1 MSHELLVARAAALE
15 GLKESGPAWAVRAR
29 SWRTYA
35 HAARAWDAHE
45 TEVSISM
52 RGGGVIL

>member
-29 SWRTYA
+29 S
-35 HAARAWDAHE
+35 
-45 TEVSISM
+45 
-52 RGGGVIL
+52 